1 MLMAVTGIPA
11 VEEKEYIFTT
21 PLVAGLSYKL
31 VNPDSESLKKKL
43 AQCYNHMEKS
53 VSRSKCEDLYNADD
67 LVKRVID
74 KTSDFWISVDKDE
87 NIKGSFVIGFGYMPR
102 SRGISAEA
110 ISGKFDFSVIVPVV
124 EKYYKNL
131 GFDFFEMTGRKGWEK
146 VMEPLG
152 FDFKT
157 ITIRKEL

>member
-1 MLMAVTGIPA
+1 MYIIVINNYPRL
-11 VEEKEYIFTT
+11 EEYCNVHVKYSKRD
-21 PLVAGLSYKL
+21 L
-31 VNPDSESLKKKL
+31 L
-43 AQCYNHMEKS
+43 AI
-53 VSRSKCEDLYNADD
+53 
-67 LVKRVID
+67 KRVID
-74 KTSDFWISVDKDE
+74 KTSDFWISTDKDE

-124 EKYYKNL
+124 EKYYKKL